1 MKPSSVYNWLFSR
14 QTRPCLLCLGDT
26 ASDRD
31 ICHPCQLELPWNRL
45 HCRLC
50 AVPMPNDGQLCGQC
64 QTQSPAFTEV
74 VAPFAYGFPVDSLI
88 PAYKYR
94 GQLTYSRLLSHLL
107 TEALRVHYQ
116 NRTLP
121 DCLVPMP
128 LHHTRMARRGFNQAT
143 ELARPV
149 ARALSRPMMA
159 NVLLRHRAT
168 QTQKGLSASDRRRNL
183 RGAFSCR
190 RVELIA
196 GRHVAL
202 IDDVMTTGATV
213 EEASRTLLAAGAR
226 QVSVWCVARTS

>member
-1 MKPSSVYNWLFSR
+1 
-14 QTRPCLLCLGDT
+14 
-26 ASDRD
+26 
-31 ICHPCQLELPWNRL
+31 
-45 HCRLC
+45 
-50 AVPMPNDGQLCGQC
+50 
-64 QTQSPAFTEV
+64 
-74 VAPFAYGFPVDSLI
+74 
-88 PAYKYR
+88 
-94 GQLTYSRLLSHLL
+94 
-107 TEALRVHYQ
+107 
-116 NRTLP
+116 
-121 DCLVPMP
+121 MP